1 VLSRSFFWRRKEK
14 AVSKLSNQLA
24 GQCQKGLK
32 VYAKGGAVKGK
43 QAKQVKKVVD
53 KDGDAM
59 KCGGKVKK

>member
-1 VLSRSFFWRRKEK
+1 MLSRSFFWRRKEK

-32 VYAKGGAVKGK
+32 VYAKGGSVKGK
-43 QAKQVKKVVD
+43 QAKKVVD
-53 KDGDAM
+53 KDSDAM